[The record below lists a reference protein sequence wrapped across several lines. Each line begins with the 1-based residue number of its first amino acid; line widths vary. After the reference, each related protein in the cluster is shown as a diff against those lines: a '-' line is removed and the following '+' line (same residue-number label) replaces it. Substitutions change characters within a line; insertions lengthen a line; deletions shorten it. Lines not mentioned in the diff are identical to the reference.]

1 MSKGLFSA
9 LEAACLYSDAH
20 LRQMELGSQRDE
32 RESER
37 SYSARNES

>member
-20 LRQMELGSQRDE
+20 LRQAEDDASRDD
-32 RESER
+32 RAGER